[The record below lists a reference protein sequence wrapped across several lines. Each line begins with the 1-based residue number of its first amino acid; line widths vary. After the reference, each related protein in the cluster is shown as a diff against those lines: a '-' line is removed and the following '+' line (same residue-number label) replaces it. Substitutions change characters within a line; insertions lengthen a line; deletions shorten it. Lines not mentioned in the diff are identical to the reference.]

1 MLTRLYRWIA
11 EALCPHVDKVL
22 PPDYRAPHAYGNL
35 AALGGYNYP
44 PVLMTDLD
52 REEYDAQF
60 SELIGQLRQ
69 KRTVLVGHNVFLD
82 LVYFYSCFF
91 GPLPER
97 VENFQHIFGYLFP
110 MVFDTKYLTDKI
122 NDNSSSYNSSLEDL
136 DRELS
141 ELPLPIIELA
151 AGHEKYASDS
161 PMHEAGFDSFLTAK
175 VLIRLA
181 TQIRAEF
188 REDEEDEDLYVTASE
203 DGGVPLDGGAPSQ
216 ARATTPL
223 PPAHT
228 MMPPGESSFWRQYGN
243 KLRVNGTVEEVCNI
257 W

>member
-1 MLTRLYRWIA
+1 M
-11 EALCPHVDKVL
+11 L
-22 PPDYRAPHAYGNL
+22 PPDYRAPHAYGDL
-35 AALGGYNYP
+35 AALRGCNYP
-44 PVLMTDLD
+44 PVLMTDID
-52 REEYDAQF
+52 REDHDASF
-60 SELIGQLRQ
+60 KALIVRLRQ

-97 VENFQHIFGYLFP
+97 VEDFQQIFGYLFP
-110 MVFDTKYLTDKI
+110 MVFDTKYLADKI

-141 ELPLPIIELA
+141 QLPLPIIELA
-151 AGHEKYASDS
+151 NGHEKYALDS

-181 TQIRAEF
+181 TQVGADTPE
-188 REDEEDEDLYVTASE
+188 EEEEEEDDGEMYVMASE

-216 ARATTPL
+216 ARASTPW

-228 MMPPGESSFWRQYGN
+228 MMPHGENRFWSQYGN